1 MCWNNTEAGAKAAAL
16 HVKSIMTPTSYCY
29 FDYYQTSETNGEPI
43 AIGGYLPVKKVY
55 SLEPVLP
62 SIPENEKK
70 YVYGVQANLWS
81 EYIPTF
87 SQVEYMVLPRMAA
100 LSEVQWCRSSSRNYD
115 SFLRRIP
122 RLVKIYDLYGYK
134 YAKHI
139 FGVKSDIKTDFSEGN
154 VVVALNTI
162 DNATIYYNINGGKA
176 EKYDTPL
183 TIKKSCEISA
193 YAEREGKA
201 TDTISHKFLFS
212 KSTTR
217 PLTLKNKP
225 YEEYTFGGGRTLVD
239 GVVATCY
246 NYSSGKWIG
255 FYNTDLDATIELAPA
270 GKKAPEISEVSVN
283 NSISKASGVFDAR
296 ALEIYVSADGK
307 DFNKIYEKEYPQMK
321 QDGNDRYIVTHKADF
336 EKTNA
341 NYVRIIEKGER
352 HMPDFITWGKGEPAF
367 LFADEI
373 TVN

>member
-1 MCWNNTEAGAKAAAL
+1 
-16 HVKSIMTPTSYCY
+16 
-29 FDYYQTSETNGEPI
+29 
-43 AIGGYLPVKKVY
+43 
-55 SLEPVLP
+55 
-62 SIPENEKK
+62 
-70 YVYGVQANLWS
+70 
-81 EYIPTF
+81 
-87 SQVEYMVLPRMAA
+87 
-100 LSEVQWCRSSSRNYD
+100 
-115 SFLRRIP
+115 
-122 RLVKIYDLYGYK
+122 
-134 YAKHI
+134 
-139 FGVKSDIKTDFSEGN
+139 
-154 VVVALNTI
+154 
-162 DNATIYYNINGGKA
+162 
-176 EKYDTPL
+176 
-183 TIKKSCEISA
+183 
-193 YAEREGKA
+193 
-201 TDTISHKFLFS
+201 
-212 KSTTR
+212 
-217 PLTLKNKP
+217 LTLKNKP